1 MIKTENVM
9 LKGSMDRLKS
19 IMSQKDIFQKQNKK
33 FKADMKVIA
42 RSITSILNLEDSY
55 DIKKSFGAGEFYI
68 ELYFDV
74 NNNAFFIRCFVTDG
88 WGPLE
93 ALGDIERQKKYQEQ
107 TKLRNAE
114 YKRLF
119 PKFITGNKYHV
130 TTFNGF
136 VKLKTWG
143 LKCNPFDSFNFWG
156 MDSEYNDLYSNE
168 YSSSSSDNFISKIT
182 EENIIDCISDYS
194 KYLLEKSSEESY
206 NAFVNEILNNE
217 LMIEDLTSENK
228 ILDFIKS
235 AIFDEVGIP
244 KYKKVNNDYFKHI
257 GYEALYS
264 SLASLDKH
272 DNWEFGFNVNFI
284 NNLKNIGIWRE
295 LSGTEK
301 ENILSVLLRNLE
313 FKTITKISTPLRQSG
328 VILKDTELFDFLF
341 EKYDISSPT
350 IKIDFIVKSGQNF
363 SSLTN
368 EEFESLDNFYKF
380 KYLNLNEN
388 II

>member
-1 MIKTENVM
+1 MKLIKY
-9 LKGSMDRLKS
+9 
-19 IMSQKDIFQKQNKK
+19 NKLRTY
-33 FKADMKVIA
+33 F
-42 RSITSILNLEDSY
+42 
-55 DIKKSFGAGEFYI
+55 FGA
-68 ELYFDV
+68 L
-74 NNNAFFIRCFVTDG
+74 
-88 WGPLE
+88 L
-93 ALGDIERQKKYQEQ
+93 
-107 TKLRNAE
+107 
-114 YKRLF
+114 
-119 PKFITGNKYHV
+119 
-130 TTFNGF
+130 
-136 VKLKTWG
+136 
-143 LKCNPFDSFNFWG
+143 
-156 MDSEYNDLYSNE
+156 
-168 YSSSSSDNFISKIT
+168 SSLSLVSCT

-301 ENILSVLLRNLE
+301 ENISLR
-313 FKTITKISTPLRQSG
+313 
-328 VILKDTELFDFLF
+328 
-341 EKYDISSPT
+341 
-350 IKIDFIVKSGQNF
+350 
-363 SSLTN
+363 
-368 EEFESLDNFYKF
+368 
-380 KYLNLNEN
+380 
-388 II
+388 

>member
-1 MIKTENVM
+1 M
-9 LKGSMDRLKS
+9 
-19 IMSQKDIFQKQNKK
+19 
-33 FKADMKVIA
+33 
-42 RSITSILNLEDSY
+42 
-55 DIKKSFGAGEFYI
+55 
-68 ELYFDV
+68 
-74 NNNAFFIRCFVTDG
+74 
-88 WGPLE
+88 
-93 ALGDIERQKKYQEQ
+93 
-107 TKLRNAE
+107 
-114 YKRLF
+114 
-119 PKFITGNKYHV
+119 
-130 TTFNGF
+130 
-136 VKLKTWG
+136 
-143 LKCNPFDSFNFWG
+143 
-156 MDSEYNDLYSNE
+156 
-168 YSSSSSDNFISKIT
+168 
-182 EENIIDCISDYS
+182 
-194 KYLLEKSSEESY
+194 
-206 NAFVNEILNNE
+206 
-217 LMIEDLTSENK
+217 
-228 ILDFIKS
+228 
-235 AIFDEVGIP
+235 
-244 KYKKVNNDYFKHI
+244 NNDYFKHI

-313 FKTITKISTPLRQSG
+313 FKTITEISTPLRQSG